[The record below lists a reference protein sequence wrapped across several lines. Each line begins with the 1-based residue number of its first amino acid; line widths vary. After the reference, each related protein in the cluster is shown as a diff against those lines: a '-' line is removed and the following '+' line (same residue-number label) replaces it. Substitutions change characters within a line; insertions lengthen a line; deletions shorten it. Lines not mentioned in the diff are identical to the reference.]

1 MRNVLLSFH
10 LTDNWKM
17 FAHQLSASIVIPT
30 PLRHLKNW
38 NMQNLIVGCVSAC
51 SLNAFGY
58 SGCTIPRRDARTQ
71 SYSDQSCPMHSNGF
85 SELMHVVHVVRKLAG
100 WCNDW
105 RSNEHP
111 GETCA
116 WSAHWIPAALPPGRR
131 EVAISCATAVHQDA
145 ARDTGQGKARH
156 SQFTQPKLRVSWRV
170 WLGKTGCNHNQ
181 DAAGDAGQGKARH
194 SQVAQLKL
202 QVSWR
207 IWLGKTGCNQ
217 DAGRDAGQSRARQG
231 KLWQE
236 KCNPFGLCASS
247 LLPTNHNSIHNST
260 IPTGYILH
268 DIAQDA
274 L

>member
-1 MRNVLLSFH
+1 MFWAMRNVLLSFH

-131 EVAISCATAVHQDA
+131 EVAISCATGVH
-145 ARDTGQGKARH
+145 
-156 SQFTQPKLRVSWRV
+156 
-170 WLGKTGCNHNQ
+170 Q

-194 SQVAQLKL
+194 SQVAQPKL